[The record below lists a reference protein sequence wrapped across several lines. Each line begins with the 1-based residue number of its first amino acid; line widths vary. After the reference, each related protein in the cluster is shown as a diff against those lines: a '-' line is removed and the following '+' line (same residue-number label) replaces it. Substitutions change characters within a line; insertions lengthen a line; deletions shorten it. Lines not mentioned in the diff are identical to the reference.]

1 MARVAKRKRRPT
13 QMTAAPAMPIDPN
26 GLLAWER
33 RFITWMNT
41 RNYAA
46 GTIKSRDIALRR
58 FIEWCDGRSLY
69 RPEEITKPILERY
82 QRHLYLYRRPTNG
95 KAWTFRTQ
103 RLHLEPIKLWF
114 RWLTRNNV
122 TLWNP
127 ASELD
132 LPRVVKH
139 LPRQAFTQQEVESIL
154 ALPDIREVLGLRD
167 RALMEVAYS
176 TGMRRSE
183 LAGLSIYD
191 FDEQRRTLLIR
202 HGKGD
207 KQRMVPVG
215 ERASLWLRK
224 YLDESRSELAIEP
237 DDGHL
242 FLGRVGEPIG
252 SNYISQLVREYVVKA
267 GIKKPGSVHLLR
279 HSAAV
284 QMLDHGCDIR
294 FIKELLGHA
303 DLKTTETYTRVS
315 IEQLARI
322 HALTHPGA
330 SLEFTPPPRVEGL
343 RVAVAG
349 DQAELQAVIDA
360 DDLEDDDD

>member
-1 MARVAKRKRRPT
+1 MARVPKRKRKTP
-13 QMTAAPAMPIDPN
+13 TAAASFTPLDPN

-41 RNYAA
+41 KNYAA

-58 FIEWCDGRSLY
+58 FIEWCDGRSLF

-82 QRHLYLYRRPTNG
+82 QRHLFLYRRPTDG
-95 KAWTFRTQ
+95 KPWTFRTQ
-103 RLHLEPIKLWF
+103 HLHLVPIKMF
-114 RWLTRNNV
+114 FKWLTRQNV
-122 TLWNP
+122 LLWNP
-127 ASELD
+127 ASELE

-139 LPRQAFTQQEVESIL
+139 LPRQAFTQAEVESIL

-215 ERASLWLRK
+215 QRASLWLRK
-224 YLDESRSELAIEP
+224 YLDESRTQLAIEP

-242 FLGRVGEPIG
+242 FLGRVGEPIQ

-267 GIKKPGSVHLLR
+267 GIKKPGSVHLMR
-279 HSAAV
+279 HSMATH
-284 QMLDHGCDIR
+284 MISHGASIR
-294 FIKELLGHA
+294 AIQSILGHA
-303 DLKTTETYTRVS
+303 SLDTTAVYTQVS
-315 IEQLARI
+315 IEQLIRI

-330 SLEFTPPPRVEGL
+330 ALEFKPAPSPADGL
-343 RVAVAG
+343 DVSA
-349 DQAELQAVIDA
+349 AEEQLHAVIEA
-360 DDLEDDDD
+360 EDLEDDA